1 MTAVS
6 VLFAGIWS
14 LHYVSL
20 IRGLKTSRI
29 SKTGWGK
36 PVGDC
41 PRPGLP
47 KSPPKA
53 FQSGRNWGYVTQV
66 GCLLLQGCSC
76 GKSIQGSYAF
86 YFFFLSLYR
95 FPFPFH
101 LCLRL
106 FLRQSVYKSASL
118 AAVHTSHKQ
127 SVGDGFSSRFPM
139 ASALFH
145 KMLVIFGK
153 LIAYV
158 PRVLCENNGRLL
170 CLVVWGSSKCIL
182 LLTFFSFESIC
193 LELREKCESVQTSSS
208 KGMEMAMS
216 DQHHFSHLLS
226 RIFETMC
233 FSCSAS
239 SNMWCFTLVILETRG
254 RKGNAFTASCLSFFN
269 VSSIGDRKQCKNQSF
284 QKEGTVHICFI
295 WPVC

>member
-86 YFFFLSLYR
+86 YFFFSSA
-95 FPFPFH
+95 FIAFH
-101 LCLRL
+101 SH
-106 FLRQSVYKSASL
+106 FIFAS
-118 AAVHTSHKQ
+118 
-127 SVGDGFSSRFPM
+127 DFF
-139 ASALFH
+139 
-145 KMLVIFGK
+145 
-153 LIAYV
+153 
-158 PRVLCENNGRLL
+158 
-170 CLVVWGSSKCIL
+170 WGSQFIKAPVLQLSIHHTNNLLEMVSAAGFPWLQHYSTKC
-182 LLTFFSFESIC
+182 
-193 LELREKCESVQTSSS
+193 
-208 KGMEMAMS
+208 
-216 DQHHFSHLLS
+216 
-226 RIFETMC
+226 
-233 FSCSAS
+233 
-239 SNMWCFTLVILETRG
+239 
-254 RKGNAFTASCLSFFN
+254 
-269 VSSIGDRKQCKNQSF
+269 
-284 QKEGTVHICFI
+284 
-295 WPVC
+295 